1 MSLVVIT
8 TGGTIAT
15 SVDDAG
21 VRRPTRGGA
30 DLLTGLGAAAVDG
43 VRWVDA
49 LSLDSSELTPPDWDT
64 IRSAVGDAVDA
75 GASGVVV
82 THGTDTM
89 EETALWLEITYD
101 GTVPVVLTGAQRSA
115 DAPDADGPG
124 NLRDALAVAA
134 HPDARDAGVVLS
146 FAGAVW
152 QPLGLQ
158 KVATGD
164 LRGFAGRAV
173 GAVDDGA
180 FVRTADKTRPYLG
193 PVSAGAAPRVDIVAV
208 YPGSDGVAMAACAD
222 AGAHAIVLE
231 ALGAGNAG
239 RAVVDE
245 VRRLCSSGLTVAVST
260 RVPGGRVSPG
270 YGPGRALI
278 DAGAVPVP
286 RVRPSQARVLVM
298 AALAA
303 GAPVP
308 DVLGRWG

>member
-21 VRRPTRGGA
+21 VRRPTRSGA
-30 DLLTGLGAAAVDG
+30 DLLGGLGTADGPG

-49 LSLDSSELTPPDWDT
+49 LSLDSSELTPADWDT
-64 IRSAVGDAVDA
+64 IRSAVGDAVGA
-75 GASGVVV
+75 GAAGVVV

-115 DAPDADGPG
+115 DAPDADGPA

-134 HPDARDAGVVLS
+134 HPDARDLGVVLS
-146 FAGAVW
+146 FAGTVW

-173 GAVDDGA
+173 GAVDGGE
-180 FVRTADKTRPYLG
+180 FVRTAEKTRPYLG
-193 PVSAGAAPRVDIVAV
+193 AVTGAGAPRVDIVAV
-208 YPGSDGVAMAACAD
+208 YPGSDGVAMAACAH
-222 AGAHAIVLE
+222 AGAQAIVLE

-245 VRRLCSSGLTVAVST
+245 VRRLCAAGLTVAVST

-270 YGPGRALI
+270 YGPGRALV
-278 DAGAVPVP
+278 DAGAVPVA

-298 AALAA
+298 AALAS
-303 GAPVP
+303 GSPVA
-308 DVLGRWG
+308 DVLDRWG